1 SSYLCPTSRSLYYT
15 SVRNAAFLRV
25 VRSRSLE
32 EEMKLSPA
40 RSEDLGEHG
49 CKKVMR
55 RSCCNRSHQQQ
66 SSLETITVYLLS
78 VVLTDRSPD
87 RHTLVILV
95 ISRLHFSS
103 ALIPTHKEND
113 AMLWYIVLRGASSFL
128 METGRWPGSPVP
140 YTVRAKKTSELA
152 GDQFSEPARNTV
164 DRPSSES
171 DSHQQ
176 ITNPVRDT
184 KHLMDSD
191 LPAFRTHLNRVL
203 RSFGITP
210 NRISWDYVNE
220 MCRFGGGELHSV
232 SAFMGGIVAQE
243 VIKLITHQFVPI
255 SKPLV
260 YNAITQRVE
269 LLDF

>member
-1 SSYLCPTSRSLYYT
+1 
-15 SVRNAAFLRV
+15 
-25 VRSRSLE
+25 
-32 EEMKLSPA
+32 
-40 RSEDLGEHG
+40 
-49 CKKVMR
+49 MR
-55 RSCCNRSHQQQ
+55 RSCCNRSHQRQ

-210 NRISWDYVNE
+210 NRISWDYVN
-220 MCRFGGGELHSV
+220 V
-232 SAFMGGIVAQE
+232 SCSHLLAFNFSIPYCPDNV
-243 VIKLITHQFVPI
+243 LY
-255 SKPLV
+255 S
-260 YNAITQRVE
+260 
-269 LLDF
+269 